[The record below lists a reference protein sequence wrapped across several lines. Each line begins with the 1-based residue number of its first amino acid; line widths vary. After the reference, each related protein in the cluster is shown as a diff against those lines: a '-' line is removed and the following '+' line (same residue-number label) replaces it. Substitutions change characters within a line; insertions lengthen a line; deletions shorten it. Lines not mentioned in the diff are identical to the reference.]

1 MVTTLERVRV
11 AAAPDPH
18 ARPADES
25 PDHGNAAAADVLNLG
40 QAKILVVDDRPENLL
55 VTRTVLDELGHQ
67 VITAT
72 SGEDALKCLL
82 EHDFAVILLD
92 VNMPGMDG
100 LETAGFI
107 RKRRRSLHT
116 PIIFLTAYVE
126 EMHTSKGYSLGAVDY
141 ILTPV
146 MPEILRTKV
155 SVFVQL
161 DLMTRQAQRQA
172 DQRIALAQEQAAR
185 AAAEQAKRSS
195 VFLADASDILG
206 NSLDAG
212 ATVKALVPFLVP
224 SLADMSAL
232 VLIDDQG
239 RTSQAEVAWIAPEGD
254 AVMSESTVDFIDSAL
269 SQALDAA
276 MHSGK
281 IITELKPELSSITVA
296 STEAGGSRT
305 VALGYALKWFA
316 VLPLTARGRK
326 LGGLVLGLGP
336 SAREFDSAARAL
348 AEDLAARA
356 AISLDNC
363 LLYAKI
369 QEEDRR
375 KNEFLAMLAHEL
387 RNPLAPI
394 RNAVQI
400 LRLPGQ
406 LATKLDWAR
415 DVIDRQTRQ
424 LVRLVDDLLDVARI
438 TQGSI
443 ALKLE
448 AVDVKTVMQ
457 VAEEMARPLIDS
469 RSHELIM
476 LPPEQALLVHGDHS
490 RIAQI
495 MANLLNNAA
504 KYTDP
509 GGRISFSAKEEGAD
523 IVFRVKDS
531 GMGIPKDLLG
541 SIFELFTQA
550 NCSLDRAQGGLGIGL
565 TIARR
570 LVEMQ
575 GGSVRAHSAGAG
587 KGSEF
592 TVRLKHAVQP
602 AAAPSLPNPIYGNG
616 SPHRILIVD
625 DYLDAAESMATL
637 LKIEGHETSV
647 AQDGETAIEMARRF
661 RPDIAFL
668 DIGLPG
674 MSGFEVARTLRDT
687 PETRSCMLIALSG
700 YGQTGDHILSKQAGF
715 DRHLV
720 KPVDLSNLQEIFDSL
735 RLRSSA
741 TRA

>member
-1 MVTTLERVRV
+1 MPTSGS
-11 AAAPDPH
+11 AAKGTVDK
-18 ARPADES
+18 
-25 PDHGNAAAADVLNLG
+25 
-40 QAKILVVDDRPENLL
+40 AKVLVVDDRPENLL
-55 VTRTVLDELGHQ
+55 VTKTVLDELGHQ
-67 VITAT
+67 VITAA
-72 SGEDALKCLL
+72 SGEEALKLVL

-100 LETAGFI
+100 LETASYI
-107 RKRRRSLHT
+107 RKRRKTLHT

-126 EMHTSKGYSLGAVDY
+126 EMHTAKGYSLGAVDY

-185 AAAEQAKRSS
+185 FAAELGRRRSA
-195 VFLADASDILG
+195 FLADASDILSS
-206 NSLDAG
+206 SLDAA

-224 SLADMSAL
+224 SLGDASAV

-239 RTSQAEVAWIAPEGD
+239 RASQSEIAWIASADDATTRCESACGLLDD
-254 AVMSESTVDFIDSAL
+254 AVCRAL
-269 SQALDAA
+269 EAALG
-276 MHSGK
+276 SGAVV
-281 IITELKPELSSITVA
+281 TELDPAPTSLLVA
-296 STEAGGSRT
+296 AHEGGGTNRID
-305 VALGYALKWFA
+305 LGYPLHRLA
-316 VLPLTARGRK
+316 VLPLVARGRK
-326 LGGLVLGLGP
+326 LGALLLALGP
-336 SAREFDSAARAL
+336 SGRGFDSPMLAL
-348 AEDLAARA
+348 CEDLAARA

-369 QEEDRR
+369 HEEDRR

-400 LRLPGQ
+400 LRLPQ
-406 LATKLDWAR
+406 QMAAKLDWAR
-415 DVIDRQTRQ
+415 DVIDRQTQQ

-448 AVDVKTVMQ
+448 AVDVAAVMR
-457 VAEEMARPLIDS
+457 VAEEMARPLIDA
-469 RSHELIM
+469 RKHELSAIP
-476 LPPEQALLVHGDHS
+476 LDKPLLVHGDYS
-490 RIAQI
+490 RIAQVL
-495 MANLLNNAA
+495 ANLLNNAA

-509 GGRISFSAKEEGAD
+509 GGRISMGATDEGAEV
-523 IVFRVKDS
+523 VFHVRDS

-550 NCSLDRAQGGLGIGL
+550 NRSLDRSQGGLGIGL
-565 TIARR
+565 TVAKR
-570 LVEMQ
+570 LIEMQ
-575 GGSVRAHSAGAG
+575 GGSVYASSAGPG

-592 TVRLKHAVQP
+592 TVRLRRVDR
-602 AAAPSLPNPIYGNG
+602 AATAQADAGAPRVNG
-616 SPHRILIVD
+616 SVHRVLIVD
-625 DYLDAAESMATL
+625 DYVDAADSMAAL
-637 LKIEGHETSV
+637 LKIEGQEVSV
-647 AQDGETAIEMARRF
+647 AQDGEKAIEIARRF
-661 RPDIAFL
+661 KPNIVFL

-674 MSGFEVARTLRDT
+674 MSGFEVARALREA
-687 PETRSCMLIALSG
+687 PETRDCVLVALSG
-700 YGQTGDHILSKQAGF
+700 YGQTGDHVRSREAGF

-720 KPVDLSNLQEIFDSL
+720 KPVDLSNLQEIFASMNAP
-735 RLRSSA
+735 RAAIAPAAGSSPA
-741 TRA
+741 PL